1 VDSRGIVIAGEAVV
15 EDVTGEGI
23 EVDMEV
29 IEAIEETTVVG
40 EVAEGDLAAGAVI
53 EDVDVDL
60 HHIARCQEADLARKA
75 LHVVDVGVAVEDLDL
90 VPDLNE
96 ATIDNHKVNGSQ
108 KRLLIE
114 KKLYLNHI
122 LQILPCC
129 TCLLDV

>member
-1 VDSRGIVIAGEAVV
+1 MG
-15 EDVTGEGI
+15 
-23 EVDMEV
+23 
-29 IEAIEETTVVG
+29 IEETTVVG
-40 EVAEGDLAAGAVI
+40 GVAEGDLAAEAVI

-90 VPDLNE
+90 VPDRNE

-108 KRLLIE
+108 KRLLTE
-114 KKLYLNHI
+114 KKLYSNHI